1 MPSSPRG
8 HGHTSAGFAL
18 IALLALITAGA
29 LFFLLEVMSPEA
41 IDARRQRQDQDV
53 LAQAREALIGYALKY
68 RDVEGPTTVYGYLPL
83 PDLGTSRNNNVSC
96 TEEGCDAGNFAGNA
110 ANVMVIGRFPWRM
123 LGTGPLRDSHGE
135 CLWLAVSGSHQRV
148 HQASPMNWD
157 TLGQID
163 VVAANGTATLAS
175 IIAAPHERPIAVI
188 IAAGP
193 PLPGQNRGASANDDV
208 TQCGGNY
215 DATNYLDPGTAGAL
229 AGVTNYFTGSTN
241 NASGDTGATDKPLS
255 PQGVVQKAND
265 GTLWARGC
273 PVGVA
278 CTPAANDSGL
288 RVTADSLFDA
298 LRKSSNFRV
307 DINSMLDRMVT
318 CLRDRIAA
326 SGGFAVAPGRIPAD
340 VCYDDNQA
348 PRQYFTHWRD
358 LVFAGTGGFTVNGAV
373 CPGVVVFAGQRG
385 NGQSRATAIERNDFS
400 KYLEGVNLAGINAG
414 GTTFAGDALFTTI
427 ESGQTRQQDIVRCV
441 PNSPSMSPVQSP
453 TLTNLGFGQLVDY
466 DPATRVLTLGKAGV
480 TTNDGAPAGALF
492 GCAWTPEANSQGK
505 GFRAY
510 FTFRFRQIG
519 TSVGDN
525 GFVFAAVDAESNPT
539 LGCGAAGSQ
548 LGYSGN
554 NGVTP
559 SLTLPKIG
567 IEFDQGRQAGF
578 SETGVTAG
586 RNDPCGTS
594 GCGGSVGYNSHAA
607 IVYWGHAAA
616 NAADGV
622 TLPADD
628 DNAHGL
634 PGPNSQTGN
643 PRPSPRNPDAAP
655 GIAFVNLRGQAG
667 EGGDSYLYHIR
678 IDVTPSRDVT
688 GVAPELR
695 KTTMRTEV
703 WIERDSGTSA
713 QLRAAMQNT
722 TRPMAQLYPGYA
734 AKLADSAV
742 VYDAPGGACAGGC
755 PTGQECGGD
764 NVCYRPALKSVRL
777 GFTGSQRTQDQ
788 RVDIGDFF
796 ASWLQ

>member
-1 MPSSPRG
+1 M
-8 HGHTSAGFAL
+8 
-18 IALLALITAGA
+18 
-29 LFFLLEVMSPEA
+29 
-41 IDARRQRQDQDV
+41 
-53 LAQAREALIGYALKY
+53 
-68 RDVEGPTTVYGYLPL
+68 
-83 PDLGTSRNNNVSC
+83 
-96 TEEGCDAGNFAGNA
+96 
-110 ANVMVIGRFPWRM
+110 
-123 LGTGPLRDSHGE
+123 
-135 CLWLAVSGSHQRV
+135 
-148 HQASPMNWD
+148 
-157 TLGQID
+157 
-163 VVAANGTATLAS
+163 
-175 IIAAPHERPIAVI
+175 
-188 IAAGP
+188 
-193 PLPGQNRGASANDDV
+193 
-208 TQCGGNY
+208 
-215 DATNYLDPGTAGAL
+215 
-229 AGVTNYFTGSTN
+229 
-241 NASGDTGATDKPLS
+241 
-255 PQGVVQKAND
+255 
-265 GTLWARGC
+265 
-273 PVGVA
+273 
-278 CTPAANDSGL
+278 
-288 RVTADSLFDA
+288 
-298 LRKSSNFRV
+298 
-307 DINSMLDRMVT
+307 
-318 CLRDRIAA
+318 
-326 SGGFAVAPGRIPAD
+326 
-340 VCYDDNQA
+340 
-348 PRQYFTHWRD
+348 
-358 LVFAGTGGFTVNGAV
+358 
-373 CPGVVVFAGQRG
+373 
-385 NGQSRATAIERNDFS
+385 
-400 KYLEGVNLAGINAG
+400 
-414 GTTFAGDALFTTI
+414 
-427 ESGQTRQQDIVRCV
+427 
-441 PNSPSMSPVQSP
+441 
-453 TLTNLGFGQLVDY
+453 
-466 DPATRVLTLGKAGV
+466 
-480 TTNDGAPAGALF
+480 
-492 GCAWTPEANSQGK
+492 
-505 GFRAY
+505 
-510 FTFRFRQIG
+510 
-519 TSVGDN
+519 
-525 GFVFAAVDAESNPT
+525 
-539 LGCGAAGSQ
+539 
-548 LGYSGN
+548 
-554 NGVTP
+554 
-559 SLTLPKIG
+559 PKIG